1 LTFPKQLV
9 CKTQTMQAES
19 DNATVESIKSG
30 PHEYIPNIDATGWCR
45 KNLSKHVCCDVSDE
59 ESCPICLDPLVHDSK
74 VLKLN
79 CGHTMHIECADKW
92 FTTCIMSEKAAN
104 CPLCKLAVEKTARN
118 PIGPKHTRS
127 SANSRRSQLLE
138 TLFRL
143 MVE

>member
-1 LTFPKQLV
+1 
-9 CKTQTMQAES
+9 MQAES

-104 CPLCKLAVEKTARN
+104 CPLCKLAVLCPIFERISEHDFPHRN
-118 PIGPKHTRS
+118 LGNT
-127 SANSRRSQLLE
+127 NCFSRFMKYIRRMTHCL
-138 TLFRL
+138 
-143 MVE
+143 